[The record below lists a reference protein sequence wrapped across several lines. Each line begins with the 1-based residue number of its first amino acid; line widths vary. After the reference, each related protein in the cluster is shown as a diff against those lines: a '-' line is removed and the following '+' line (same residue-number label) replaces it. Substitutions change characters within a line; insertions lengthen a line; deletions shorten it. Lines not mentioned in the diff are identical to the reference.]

1 MNNQIEI
8 DKFELT
14 ESNPILK
21 LSEEL
26 KKYFFL
32 RNKLKIE
39 LIEVEEIENP
49 SDLILVLIVEGHG
62 KTVTPFYFY
71 KHRTKFI
78 FQNGRYILDT
88 NGIKELELQLGGTII
103 DIRVMAN
110 KGVDKYKVTLYYKA
124 LSLADLE
131 K

>member
-14 ESNPILK
+14 ESNPISK
-21 LSEEL
+21 MSDEL
-26 KKYFFL
+26 KKHFVV
-32 RNKLKIE
+32 RDVLKIE

-49 SDLILVLIVEGHG
+49 SDLILVLTVEGHG
-62 KTVTPFYFY
+62 KNVTPFYFY

-88 NGIKELELQLGGTII
+88 SGIKELELQLGGTII

-110 KGVDKYKVTLYYKA
+110 KGIDKYKVTLYYRA
-124 LSLADLE
+124 LSKADL
-131 K
+131 KK